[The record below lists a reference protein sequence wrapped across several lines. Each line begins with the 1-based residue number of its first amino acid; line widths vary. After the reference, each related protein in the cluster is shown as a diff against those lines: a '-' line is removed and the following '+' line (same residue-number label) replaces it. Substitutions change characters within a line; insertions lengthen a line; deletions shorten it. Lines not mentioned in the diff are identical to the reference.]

1 MRKWIAGTLL
11 LAAAGCG
18 DPKTNDAR
26 GYTKAPL
33 EQPTVLVKGEPKS
46 RMDELGNPILP
57 EAPVYKAETPADTQK
72 TAGGTT
78 GGGAPQAQ
86 VPEGATAADVEEGK
100 KMFGSSGNC
109 YTCHGPTAGG
119 TALAPALNDSQWIN
133 IDGSYASIQ
142 GIIDKGVPQPKQHPA
157 PMPAKGGAPLTAA
170 QVKQVAAY
178 VYSISR

>member
-1 MRKWIAGTLL
+1 MRKWITAAVL
-11 LAAAGCG
+11 LAAAACG
-18 DPKTNDAR
+18 DPNTNDSR

-33 EQPTVLVKGEPKS
+33 EQPAVLVKGEQAS

-57 EAPVYKAETPADTQK
+57 EAPVYKAEEPADTQK
-72 TAGGTT
+72 AGAAG
-78 GGGAPQAQ
+78 GGGAAQAR

-100 KMFGSSGNC
+100 KMFGSTGNC
-109 YTCHGPTAGG
+109 YTCHGPDGGG
-119 TALAPALNDSQWIN
+119 TALAPALNDAQWIN

-142 GIIDKGVPQPKQHPA
+142 DIINKGVPQPKQHPA
-157 PMPAKGGAPLTAA
+157 PMPAKGGAALTDA